1 MRYLLRGETLLLNM
15 SGGMMPMAGATILD
29 TVESE
34 ELIWPDRHD
43 DERITL
49 SRWPQGRHWYL
60 SSTTNRVFIPLKYV
74 SYEEALKVARRYV
87 PAARIRTKE
96 CGGQLPPE

>member
-1 MRYLLRGETLLLNM
+1 MLVN
-15 SGGMMPMAGATILD
+15 SNGGMMPMAGATILD

-34 ELIWPDRHD
+34 ELIWPDRQD
-43 DERITL
+43 GERITL
-49 SRWPQGRHWYL
+49 SRWPQGRHCYV
-60 SSTTNRVFIPLKYV
+60 SSTKNRVFIPLKYV

-96 CGGQLPPE
+96 CSGQLPPE